1 MACYAPCEYK
11 REVSELRKKVELL
24 ESGLQTE
31 RLNKKLDLEKRSKL
45 YALNERDGLKRKLE
59 ESQRIVEKLRDQIEG
74 YKDQLVWLEED
85 RKKDKQDAAAKIR
98 ELKKQIGELEKSLST
113 ATWRLEKQQRD
124 LDKQREKE
132 LKEQREQYEKTLA
145 ELREQHRK
153 EMEEKDGVIASL
165 TQLLKDGVPKPKDIE
180 TKTPVVNKTRTTSR
194 NSSTSPSQ
202 DPNHPVIN
210 NRTPSGLK
218 PGAQKG
224 HEAHLRKWFE
234 TPTNVVVLPVPQE
247 VLDHPEDYYEID
259 SFKKQVVSLKLMVI
273 VTQYE
278 GKVYR
283 HHDIRAIV
291 KSPLPDDIGHLEVNY
306 DSSVDAVTSY
316 LHSVC
321 NVPYNKVH
329 ELMFD
334 ATDGLLNISVGK
346 LANLEKHFSELS
358 EEERANIAR
367 SLFTGSVMNV
377 DGTCM
382 RVNGH
387 QRQVLVMCNKTDVLY
402 RYTGCK
408 GDEAIKDTPVEHYQ
422 GTVVSDAEATFT
434 KLGRQRQG
442 CIIHE
447 SRYSHRA
454 EQDTPELKSPTH
466 MKELLQRIQ
475 HCRNVEM
482 AQGKTCMAKE
492 EREKIYKEYD
502 EYVREGVQE
511 YRQFCPELFEKH
523 LILAESRL
531 APYSERYSLDLDSLS
546 QHNRAGLKKDEDLC
560 PGMPSES
567 VSLLVKDINLL
578 FRFITNKEDY
588 LLFLQDYSIPPHNN
602 DAEKCART
610 VKTHAKPNGGMRSEK
625 YVGYYADTASVLE
638 TEQRQ
643 HRSRF
648 KKLHEVFGRKAKKLR
663 ELLRNAG
670 HGRKTCE
677 A

>member
-1 MACYAPCEYK
+1 
-11 REVSELRKKVELL
+11 
-24 ESGLQTE
+24 
-31 RLNKKLDLEKRSKL
+31 
-45 YALNERDGLKRKLE
+45 
-59 ESQRIVEKLRDQIEG
+59 
-74 YKDQLVWLEED
+74 
-85 RKKDKQDAAAKIR
+85 
-98 ELKKQIGELEKSLST
+98 
-113 ATWRLEKQQRD
+113 
-124 LDKQREKE
+124 
-132 LKEQREQYEKTLA
+132 
-145 ELREQHRK
+145 
-153 EMEEKDGVIASL
+153 
-165 TQLLKDGVPKPKDIE
+165 
-180 TKTPVVNKTRTTSR
+180 
-194 NSSTSPSQ
+194 
-202 DPNHPVIN
+202 
-210 NRTPSGLK
+210 
-218 PGAQKG
+218 
-224 HEAHLRKWFE
+224 
-234 TPTNVVVLPVPQE
+234 
-247 VLDHPEDYYEID
+247 
-259 SFKKQVVSLKLMVI
+259 
-273 VTQYE
+273 
-278 GKVYR
+278 
-283 HHDIRAIV
+283 
-291 KSPLPDDIGHLEVNY
+291 
-306 DSSVDAVTSY
+306 
-316 LHSVC
+316 
-321 NVPYNKVH
+321 
-329 ELMFD
+329 
-334 ATDGLLNISVGK
+334 
-346 LANLEKHFSELS
+346 
-358 EEERANIAR
+358 
-367 SLFTGSVMNV
+367 
-377 DGTCM
+377 
-382 RVNGH
+382 
-387 QRQVLVMCNKTDVLY
+387 
-402 RYTGCK
+402 
-408 GDEAIKDTPVEHYQ
+408 
-422 GTVVSDAEATFT
+422 
-434 KLGRQRQG
+434 
-442 CIIHE
+442 
-447 SRYSHRA
+447 
-454 EQDTPELKSPTH
+454 